1 MLAAAIFFVSTVVAI
16 LAVTGGLHLAPRV
29 SRGLSDWLC
38 KAPGLDLVVYTLTV
52 FPQIAGLIVGFG
64 VGGWLGALGYLALA
78 VVAQCSAM
86 VVWMRVHELAHP
98 EAMKGP
104 RIKKVLNAR
113 VGPVRNTVAVWW
125 TAWAVPVFALIRLAE
140 WLVYPPLIWLTNFP
154 RYNAADWIAVSRQK
168 HEHLV
173 GADRI
178 WCLYCDWMTGV
189 WSLGSEMLRNVE
201 SFWCPIRYASPE
213 KCANCSI
220 DFPDI
225 EGGWTPH
232 DGDMAGVA
240 KTLEAH
246 YPGPDGVNGWFAHP
260 SRKAAEI
267 TVNGKQLEQVN
278 PDAVTDRASP
288 SSQTSAP
295 SSR

>member
-1 MLAAAIFFVSTVVAI
+1 MLAALMLFIIVVSV
-16 LAVTGGLHLAPRV
+16 LLLVTGVLHLAPRV
-29 SRGLSDWLC
+29 SPGFSDWLC
-38 KAPGLDLVVYTLTV
+38 KAPGLDVVVLGITVVPQLAAIVLGNVRDSGFWGTLGLLVV
-52 FPQIAGLIVGFG
+52 
-64 VGGWLGALGYLALA
+64 A
-78 VVAQCSAM
+78 VMGQCVAM
-86 VVWMRVHELAHP
+86 IIWMRAHELVHP

-113 VGPVRNTVAVWW
+113 VGPVRNTIAVWW
-125 TAWAVPVFALIRLAE
+125 TAWAVPVFAVIRVAE

-154 RYNAADWIAVSRQK
+154 RYKSSDWIAVSRQK

-201 SFWCPIRYASPE
+201 SFWCPIRYLSPE
-213 KCANCSI
+213 KCDNCSV

-225 EGGWTPH
+225 NNGWTPH

-240 KTLEAH
+240 SILEAH
-246 YPGPDGVNGWFAHP
+246 YPGPEGVNSWFGHP
-260 SRKAAEI
+260 QRKAAEL
-267 TVNGKQLEQVN
+267 TVKGKSLST
-278 PDAVTDRASP
+278 PAD
-288 SSQTSAP
+288 
-295 SSR
+295 